1 MTPVGRFI
9 VAGDHP
15 SLPGHFPGHPVVPGV
30 LLLEE
35 AIACILAVSPGQA
48 LAGVTSAKFLRA
60 VAPDQ
65 AIEVAWESSGG
76 DHVSFICAADGQAV
90 LRGTAL
96 LTASQAKP
104 PPR

>member
-1 MTPVGRFI
+1 MRPAGRFT

-35 AIACILAVSPGQA
+35 AIACILAALPGQA
-48 LAGVTSAKFLRA
+48 VAAVSSAKFLRA

-65 AIEVAWESSGG
+65 AIDVAWEPAGA
-76 DHVSFICAADGQAV
+76 DRVSFLCAADGLAV
-90 LRGTAL
+90 LRGTARL
-96 LTASQAKP
+96 RLAP
-104 PPR
+104 